1 MSVIGGKIRP
11 MSTLDVDRAQVMAY
25 RIAVGGLHRD
35 QGKAADL
42 AVLDIGVQQTV
53 PGSVATSLAA
63 RLPDPKDAVGINDD
77 PAFTVAWTY
86 RGAAHLMRTADL
98 PQLARDLWPV
108 GEDDAIARLAGAG
121 IVFRKT
127 GIAGLDAWRKG
138 ATAMRK
144 IVGDEM
150 VKGAVSTAITKALPD
165 GYGYDCRSCKATH
178 IYGSL
183 FQDVA
188 LGAGVQVLSGS
199 PTTLAPIPKRWP
211 IPKGPDQPARAVRP
225 YLHVLGPATM
235 NEIAAFL
242 GTTQKIARTMLPDD
256 VVEVRADG
264 RKAYLLESDV
274 DAVRK
279 PREPDVVRLVPPFD
293 PLLQPRE
300 RELIVP
306 DEGQRKT
313 LWRMIGNPGA
323 VLVDGEV
330 LGSWKAKLAR
340 KRLAIT
346 VEEFAPLT
354 RAWKKKVAEEADRVA
369 IARGVEGA
377 DVTYG

>member
-1 MSVIGGKIRP
+1 

-25 RIAVGGLHRD
+25 RIAATGLHRD

-63 RLPDPKDAVGINDD
+63 RLPAATDAVAANDD
-77 PAFTVAWTY
+77 PDFTVAWTY

-98 PQLARDLWPV
+98 PALARDLWPV
-108 GEDDAIARLAGAG
+108 SEDDAIARLAGAG
-121 IVFRKT
+121 IMFRKT
-127 GIAGLDAWRKG
+127 GIAGLDAWRTA

-144 IVGDEM
+144 IVKNEM
-150 VKGAVSTAITKALPD
+150 VKGDVSTAITKALPD
-165 GYGYDCRSCKATH
+165 GYGYACRSCKATH

-183 FQDVA
+183 FQAVA
-188 LGAGVQVLSGS
+188 LGAGVQVRSGS
-199 PTTLAPIPKRWP
+199 PTTLAPVPKRWAV
-211 IPKGPDQPARAVRP
+211 PKGPDRPDRAVRP

-242 GTTQKIARTMLPDD
+242 GTTQKLARTMLPDD
-256 VVEVRADG
+256 AVEVRADG
-264 RKAYLLESDV
+264 RKAYVLESDV

-279 PREPDVVRLVPPFD
+279 PPEPDLVRLLPPFD

-306 DEGQRKT
+306 DEAQRKN

-323 VLVDGEV
+323 IVVDGDV
-330 LGSWKAKLAR
+330 LGAWKAKLAR
-340 KRLAIT
+340 KRLAVT
-346 VEEFAPLT
+346 VEEFVPLPRT
-354 RAWKKKVAEEADRVA
+354 VKKKIEQEADRVA
-369 IARGVEGA
+369 VARGIEGA
-377 DVTYG
+377 DVSYG